1 MVAQGT
7 GGSIVN
13 VSSIASKLAVQ
24 TGLAAYAPSKAALDS
39 LTQVMVLELGQHK
52 VSLYCARNWDSTRW
66 VCIVHGTG
74 TLQGG
79 FVSCTELGQH
89 KVGLY
94 RARNWDRT
102 RWVCIVHGTG
112 TAQGGFVLCTEL
124 GQHKED
130 FYCVRNWDST
140 KWVCIVHASTSY
152 RFAHISSRGFQI
164 SSI

>member
-39 LTQVMVLELGQHK
+39 LTQVMALELGQHK

-66 VCIVHGTG
+66 VCTVHGTG
-74 TLQGG
+74 TAQGW
-79 FVSCTELGQH
+79 FVLCTEMEQH

-94 RARNWDRT
+94 CAQNWDST
-102 RWVCIVHGTG
+102 RWVCIVQGTG

-124 GQHKED
+124 GQHKVGL
-130 FYCVRNWDST
+130 YCARQHNV
-140 KWVCIVHASTSY
+140 
-152 RFAHISSRGFQI
+152 
-164 SSI
+164 